1 MVRKKP
7 TISSCIPVKVLID
20 SVDIYLPIF
29 TDIIISSIRNGT
41 FSEELKL
48 AEVTPYFKKAD
59 PFDKVNYRPVSL
71 LSHVSKVYERIIFN
85 QISTYFEPYFSTDFR
100 KDHNT
105 QHSLLK
111 TLELWKEA
119 LDKGTSVGAFF
130 IDLSMA
136 FDTLNHDL
144 LIAKLEAYG
153 FSENPLNYIQSH
165 LQNRL
170 QRRNVNNNFTLWKG
184 IFAGIPQGSI
194 LGPLLFNIY
203 INDIFLFPDNISLS
217 NYADDTTLYSI
228 GENHKTNRKN
238 LYLYKNGFIKTAWF
252 QIQV

>member
-71 LSHVSKVYERIIFN
+71 LSRVSKVNEITIFN
-85 QISTYFEPYFSTDFR
+85 QISTYFELYFSSFLTGFR
-100 KDHNT
+100 KKHST
-105 QHSLLK
+105 QFSLIK
-111 TLELWKEA
+111 MLELWRKA
-119 LDKGTSVGAFF
+119 LGNGKPVGAIFM
-130 IDLSMA
+130 DLFKA
-136 FDTLNHDL
+136 LDTLNRDL

-153 FSENPLNYIQSH
+153 FSKTFLNYIQS
-165 LQNRL
+165 
-170 QRRNVNNNFTLWKG
+170 
-184 IFAGIPQGSI
+184 
-194 LGPLLFNIY
+194 
-203 INDIFLFPDNISLS
+203 
-217 NYADDTTLYSI
+217 
-228 GENHKTNRKN
+228 
-238 LYLYKNGFIKTAWF
+238 YL
-252 QIQV
+252 